1 MNVDFPETLC
11 RNPRMDAV
19 RNHLARNGQLVH
31 PGPCVFFEF
40 ACDPGQIPWILE
52 TPLAAWLAKGN
63 PLGPEKRKLRRGF
76 PQSGRAFCDP
86 EKNVKPAFL
95 GKVPVK
101 SHPLGADKTHFEP
114 MPAVRERRVHRQT
127 GRQKNRVGTGR
138 KCTRPAT
145 RKFQKIKS

>member
-52 TPLAAWLAKGN
+52 PPRAYKIPAMRWA
-63 PLGPEKRKLRRGF
+63 
-76 PQSGRAFCDP
+76 QS
-86 EKNVKPAFL
+86 KNAL
-95 GKVPVK
+95 LQSNG
-101 SHPLGADKTHFEP
+101 
-114 MPAVRERRVHRQT
+114 
-127 GRQKNRVGTGR
+127 
-138 KCTRPAT
+138 
-145 RKFQKIKS
+145 